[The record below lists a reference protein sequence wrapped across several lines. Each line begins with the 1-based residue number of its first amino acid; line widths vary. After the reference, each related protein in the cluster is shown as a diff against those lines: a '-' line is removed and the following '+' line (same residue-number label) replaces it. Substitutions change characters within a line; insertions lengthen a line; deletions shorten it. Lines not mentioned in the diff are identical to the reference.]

1 MDTKIKV
8 AKIFVLYEIS
18 YLTNSYSRIKII
30 LQNYFFDIF

>member
-18 YLTNSYSRIKII
+18 YLTNSYSQIKII